1 MILNLHGSFST
12 FQTGNL
18 SPPSGVGRRRVRRAE
33 GGGGSCSICSAE
45 PRSVHEWQLFAS
57 RVTAATEGAPGGRW
71 KAGGT
76 GKRDHK
82 GGRYPFNNSPHKLK
96 LPLCRQGVPRDST
109 RLLQPAPRPRGN
121 GNAQAAG
128 LWLFIRRGQGR
139 LPGQDDSLDDGRG
152 GSSGPASSAAAARRA
167 TEGRAETGPWGSAAG
182 QWRGGACPS
191 IVAVSL
197 SLPQW

>member
-1 MILNLHGSFST
+1 MGALVRSRQAT
-12 FQTGNL
+12 FL
-18 SPPSGVGRRRVRRAE
+18 PPAAWAADESDVP
-33 GGGGSCSICSAE
+33 GGGGSMFHLQRGAAERARVATFRESSDCSD
-45 PRSVHEWQLFAS
+45 R
-57 RVTAATEGAPGGRW
+57 RGPGGEVEGRGHW
-71 KAGGT
+71 QAGSQ
-76 GKRDHK
+76 
-82 GGRYPFNNSPHKLK
+82 GRPVSLQQFPSQVEVASV
-96 LPLCRQGVPRDST
+96 PLWQGVPRDST

-167 TEGRAETGPWGSAAG
+167 TEDRAETGPWGSAAG